1 MSLELENSP
10 VRRAEFEALTRGW
23 GSDGFDDLMARCQ
36 LLAEWW
42 KGNFPLTMA
51 EMKVT
56 KAMTG
61 RLRALGGLPPV
72 ELPN

>member
-1 MSLELENSP
+1 MSLGLEASP
-10 VRRAEFEALTRGW
+10 VRREEFENLTRGW
-23 GSDGFDDLMARCQ
+23 GTDSFDDLMARCQ
-36 LLAEWW
+36 LLADWW

-56 KAMTG
+56 RAMTG
-61 RLRALGGLPPV
+61 RLRNLGGLPPA